1 LSSPNLITIADLD
14 NLNDRPYSPSMANI
28 NTPDSTNNFLQRNPT
43 VKGQPSFSDVAKDKL
58 FSSLD
63 DRHQKMDEFLL

>member
-1 LSSPNLITIADLD
+1 
-14 NLNDRPYSPSMANI
+14 MANI
-28 NTPDSTNNFLQRNPT
+28 NTSDSTKNFLLRNPS

-58 FSSLD
+58 FQSLE